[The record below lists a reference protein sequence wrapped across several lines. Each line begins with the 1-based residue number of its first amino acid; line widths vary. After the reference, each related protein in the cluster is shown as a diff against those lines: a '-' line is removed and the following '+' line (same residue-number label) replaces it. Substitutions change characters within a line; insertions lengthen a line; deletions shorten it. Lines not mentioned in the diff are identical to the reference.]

1 MYMGGQATCSSNNKL
16 SKKNVMSFF
25 TFVTTCSF
33 APYLSRQRHTGK
45 VRIRYALQCL
55 PLSCKC
61 YKYMK
66 TMILIL
72 YSSLMF
78 QFAGWLKFCQ
88 KTPFI
93 SPPSLRRLTLKYNL
107 DAHTK

>member
-1 MYMGGQATCSSNNKL
+1 
-16 SKKNVMSFF
+16 
-25 TFVTTCSF
+25 
-33 APYLSRQRHTGK
+33 
-45 VRIRYALQCL
+45 
-55 PLSCKC
+55 
-61 YKYMK
+61 
-66 TMILIL
+66 
-72 YSSLMF
+72 MF